1 MKSNFKI
8 NIISLFLLFI
18 SLTSCGYS
26 KINTT
31 DSERYKILSF
41 KSSGNQRAAYIIKN
55 EIRLYS
61 QKDSDNALN
70 VFLNVDKNKEIK
82 EKNISNKVS
91 KYNITLKVQLSLTDK
106 YAKQTDYTFS
116 RSSELLVSD
125 SPSETNEEENR
136 IIEVLA
142 ETIANKIIQT
152 LNIKYRK

>member
-1 MKSNFKI
+1 MKSNFQL

-41 KSSGNQRAAYIIKN
+41 KSSGNQRAAYIIKSEVKLHSKKN
-55 EIRLYS
+55 SNNAISMVLKVE
-61 QKDSDNALN
+61 KD
-70 VFLNVDKNKEIK
+70 KEIK

-91 KYNITLKVQLSLTDK
+91 KYNITLRAQLSVIEK
-106 YAKQTDYTFS
+106 NAKKTDYLFS
-116 RSSELLVSD
+116 KSSDLLVAD
-125 SPSETNEEENR
+125 SPSETVEEENK

-142 ETIANKIIQT
+142 ETIANKITQT
-152 LNIKYRK
+152 LNIKYRE